1 MSSVD
6 DGAVEVRWAQRV
18 GRSLIRRLYESEA
31 KGLLDEALLEDVG
44 TRFAMRCEA
53 VVTVAEAKRGRVACP
68 RCAKSGTRTVI
79 LRASGGEDELLRCPA
94 CGWAATWGAY
104 YSRCRRRQLNEGGA
118 GYAFRGFL
126 AGWHA
131 AKTPGEKMIAVDQ
144 LIHEF
149 HVYLMRNRR
158 TGKTEDKHCRSV
170 AVHLIEGSLG
180 EVVGFLEELAGHTF
194 KMQEL
199 VKAAVT
205 WRSNVRE
212 GEALY
217 RDGEWKEWQMLRPS
231 RSTEEK
237 GS

>member
-1 MSSVD
+1 LGMSSIND
-6 DGAVEVRWAQRV
+6 CAAEVRWAQRV

-31 KGLLDEALLEDVG
+31 KGLIDEALLDDVG

-53 VVTVAEAKRGRVACP
+53 VVTVAEAKKGRVACP
-68 RCAKSGTRTVI
+68 RCVASGAKTVI
-79 LRASGGEDELLRCPA
+79 LRTSGDEEELLRCPA

-118 GYAFRGFL
+118 GYVFRGFL
-126 AGWHA
+126 AMWSV
-131 AKTPGEKMIAVDQ
+131 AKTPAEKMIAVDQ

-170 AVHLIEGSLG
+170 AVHLIEGHLA
-180 EVVGFLEELAGHTF
+180 EVVAFLEDIAGHAPRMPELA
-194 KMQEL
+194 E
-199 VKAAVT
+199 AADA
-205 WRSNVRE
+205 WRSNIKE

-217 RDGEWKEWQMLRPS
+217 RDGEWKEWRMLGPS
-231 RSTEEK
+231 RL
-237 GS
+237 